1 MTAGDER
8 SALIERRYSSGGN
21 QMSKLGAVVE
31 AVEKHGRFVLEQVK
45 RARSDERFAH
55 AVIERWNKI
64 KAETPIAKAPTGLPL
79 PRLALPEIDEP
90 GEIARYLFGE
100 GLTGEFPYLNGAYRE
115 MYLERLREI
124 ETGSYGNKKSSNGD
138 GKGAIGARGSRAK
151 TPEPPT
157 RPPLQEEPTR
167 LFSGLMLAEDTNK
180 RFHFLSAHQR
190 SKRLST
196 AFDGPTL
203 YGIDSDAA
211 GVFGKIG
218 EGGVAVDTVEDMV
231 RLYDG
236 FEIGASNFSASMTIS
251 GPAPIIMAM
260 YIGAAKRRF
269 GPTVVPNL
277 RGTSQSDIFKEVQA
291 QNEAIFPMEASLRF
305 RLAMI
310 EWTAAHMPRW
320 YPVSISGYHIG
331 EAGSTPVQQA
341 AYTLSNGFAY
351 AEMLTARGVPV
362 DQFAPRLSFF
372 LDCGLDVEYIALARV
387 SRKIWAIGMRDVF
400 GANARGQMFKLHTQT
415 SGRSLIAAEF
425 KNNLTRTAAELMLA
439 YMNGTNSCHS
449 NSADEPFTTPSE
461 EWIRLAA
468 HGQAI
473 LLEES
478 GIFKHTMNILS
489 GSPGMKAVERAVEKA
504 ILDEFRQI
512 ESLGGVLAAVE
523 NRYQRSQIQ
532 NAAHRY
538 EQQIYDGTRPIV
550 GLNRYRNG
558 ADEMPE
564 IELVRTPRAKQK
576 LQVERLKKFKK
587 KNAEKSKGA
596 LDKLGAVVDR
606 GENCFPALLEAVE
619 VCSLGQITARL
630 QEIVGR
636 FRPMV

>member
-1 MTAGDER
+1 
-8 SALIERRYSSGGN
+8 
-21 QMSKLGAVVE
+21 MSKLGAVVE
-31 AVEKHGRFVLEQVK
+31 SVEKHGQFVLEQVK
-45 RARSDERFAH
+45 RARSDEKFGREMT
-55 AVIERWNKI
+55 ERWNKI
-64 KAETPIAKAPTGLPL
+64 KAEIPISRAPTGLPL

-90 GEIARYLFGE
+90 GEIARYLFGD
-100 GLTGEFPYLNGAYRE
+100 GLPGEFPYLNGAYRE
-115 MYLERLREI
+115 MYLEPLVEI
-124 ETGSYGNKKSSNGD
+124 ETGSYGNAKSRNGAN
-138 GKGAIGARGSRAK
+138 GHAKRNGSVAAGVSPAK
-151 TPEPPT
+151 TSKSG
-157 RPPLQEEPTR
+157 RHGRLYRKKPTR

-203 YGIDSDAA
+203 YGIDSDAD

-236 FEIGASNFSASMTIS
+236 FEVGAPNFSASMTIS

-260 YIGAAKRRF
+260 YIAAAKRRF
-269 GPTVVPNL
+269 GPKVVPNL
-277 RGTSQSDIFKEVQA
+277 RGTIQADIFKEVQA
-291 QNEAIFPMEASLRF
+291 QNETIFPTEASLRF
-305 RLAMI
+305 LCDMI
-310 EWTAAHMPRW
+310 EWTSTHMPRW

-351 AEMLTARGVPV
+351 AEMLAARGVPV

-372 LDCGLDVEYIALARV
+372 LDCGLDVEYIALSRV
-387 SRKIWAIGMRDVF
+387 SRNIWAIGMRDVF
-400 GANARGQMFKLHTQT
+400 GASPRGQMFKLHTQT

-473 LLEES
+473 LLDES
-478 GIFKHTMNILS
+478 GIFKHTMNMLS
-489 GSPGMKAVERAVEKA
+489 GSPGMKAVERSVEKA
-504 ILDEFRQI
+504 ILDEFREI
-512 ESLGGVLAAVE
+512 ESLGGVMGAVE

-550 GLNRYRNG
+550 GLTRYRDV
-558 ADEMPE
+558 DEEPPE
-564 IELVRTPRAKQK
+564 IELARTPRARQQ
-576 LQVERLKKFKK
+576 LQINRLKQFKK
-587 KNAEKSKGA
+587 KNANKAQKA
-596 LDKLGAVVDR
+596 LDKLAAVVES
-606 GENCFPALLEAVE
+606 GENTFPALLEAVE
-619 VCSLGQITARL
+619 VCSLGQITGRL

>member
-1 MTAGDER
+1 
-8 SALIERRYSSGGN
+8 
-21 QMSKLGAVVE
+21 MSKLGAVVE
-31 AVEKHGRFVLEQVK
+31 AVEKHGSFVLEQVK
-45 RARSDERFAH
+45 RARSDEKFAQ
-55 AVIERWNKI
+55 AVTERWNKV
-64 KAETPIAKAPTGLPL
+64 KAEIPIAKAPTGLPL

-100 GLTGEFPYLNGAYRE
+100 GLPGEFPYLNGAYRE
-115 MYLERLREI
+115 MYLEPLREI
-124 ETGSYGNKKSSNGD
+124 EIGSYGSRKSPNADSHNGA
-138 GKGAIGARGSRAK
+138 GRVSRAK
-151 TPEPPT
+151 IPERPA

-203 YGIDSDAA
+203 YGIDSDAD

-236 FEIGASNFSASMTIS
+236 FEVGAPNFSASMTIS

-260 YIGAAKRRF
+260 YIAAAKRRF
-269 GPTVVPNL
+269 GPKVVPNL
-277 RGTSQSDIFKEVQA
+277 RGTIQADIFKEVQA
-291 QNEAIFPMEASLRF
+291 QNETIFPTEASLRF
-305 RLAMI
+305 LCDMI
-310 EWTAAHMPRW
+310 EWTTAKMPRW

-331 EAGSTPVQQA
+331 EAGATPVQQA

-351 AEMLTARGVPV
+351 AEMMTARGVPI

-372 LDCGLDVEYIALARV
+372 LDCGLDVEYIALSRV

-400 GANARGQMFKLHTQT
+400 GANERGQMFKLNTQT
-415 SGRSLIAAEF
+415 TGRALIAAEF
-425 KNNLTRTAAELMLA
+425 KNNLTRTAAESMLA
-439 YMNGTNSCHS
+439 YMNSTSSCHS
-449 NSADEPFTTPSE
+449 NIAEQPFTTPSE

-478 GIFKHTMNILS
+478 GIFKHTMNMLS
-489 GSPGMKAVERAVEKA
+489 GSPGMKAVERAVEAA
-504 ILDEFRQI
+504 ILQEFREI
-512 ESLGGVLAAVE
+512 ENMGGVLAAVE

-538 EQQIYDGTRPIV
+538 EQQIYNGTRPIV

-564 IELVRTPRAKQK
+564 LELVRTPRGKQK

>member
-1 MTAGDER
+1 
-8 SALIERRYSSGGN
+8 
-21 QMSKLGAVVE
+21 MSKLGAVIE
-31 AVEKHGRFVLEQVK
+31 SVEKHDKFVHEQVK
-45 RARSDERFAH
+45 RARTDEKFGREMT
-55 AVIERWNKI
+55 ERWSKI
-64 KAETPIAKAPTGLPL
+64 KAEIPVAKAPTGLPL
-79 PRLALPEIDEP
+79 PRLALPEIDEA
-90 GEIARYLFGE
+90 GEIARYLFGD
-100 GLTGEFPYLNGAYRE
+100 GLPGEFPYLNGAYRE
-115 MYLERLREI
+115 MYLEPLQEI
-124 ETGSYGNKKSSNGD
+124 EIGSYGNTKSPNGAKGHAKRNGAQSNG
-138 GKGAIGARGSRAK
+138 AK
-151 TPEPPT
+151 PKVPP
-157 RPPLQEEPTR
+157 QEEPTR

-203 YGIDSDAA
+203 YGIDSDAQ
-211 GVFGKIG
+211 GVLGKVG

-236 FEIGASNFSASMTIS
+236 FDVGAPNFSASMTIS

-260 YIGAAKRRF
+260 YIAAAKRRF
-269 GPTVVPNL
+269 GASVVPNL
-277 RGTSQSDIFKEVQA
+277 RGTIQADIFKEVQA
-291 QNEAIFPMEASLRF
+291 QNETIFPTEASLRF
-305 RLAMI
+305 LCDMI
-310 EWTAAHMPRW
+310 EWTTEKMPRW

-351 AEMLTARGVPV
+351 AEMLAARGVPV
-362 DQFAPRLSFF
+362 DQFASRLSFF
-372 LDCGLDVEYIALARV
+372 LDCGLDVEYIALSRV

-400 GANARGQMFKLHTQT
+400 GASPRGQMFKLHTQT

-478 GIFKHTMNILS
+478 GIFKHTMNMLS

-504 ILDEFRQI
+504 ILDEFREI

-550 GLNRYRNG
+550 GLTRYRDPN
-558 ADEMPE
+558 EEPPE
-564 IELVRTPRAKQK
+564 IELARTPRKRQE
-576 LQVERLKKFKK
+576 LQVNRLKKFKQ
-587 KNAEKSKGA
+587 KNAGKAEKA
-596 LDKLGAVVDR
+596 LDKLAAAVES
-606 GENCFPALLEAVE
+606 GENTFPALLEAAE
-619 VCSLGQITARL
+619 VCSLGQITTRL
-630 QEIVGR
+630 QEIVGH

>member
-1 MTAGDER
+1 
-8 SALIERRYSSGGN
+8 
-21 QMSKLGAVVE
+21 MSKLGAVIE
-31 AVEKHGRFVLEQVK
+31 AVEKHGQFVLEQVK
-45 RARSDERFAH
+45 RARSNQKFARQ
-55 AVIERWNKI
+55 VTDRWNKI
-64 KAETPIAKAPTGLPL
+64 KAETPITLAPTGLPL

-100 GLTGEFPYLNGAYRE
+100 GLPGEFPFLNGAYRE
-115 MYLERLREI
+115 MYLEPLQNVEQ
-124 ETGSYGNKKSSNGD
+124 GSYGDKKTTSSANGQKK
-138 GKGAIGARGSRAK
+138 KGA
-151 TPEPPT
+151 
-157 RPPLQEEPTR
+157 RPPEEPTR

-203 YGIDSDAA
+203 YGIDSDAD

-218 EGGVAVDTVEDMV
+218 EGGVAVDTVEDMM

-236 FEIGASNFSASMTIS
+236 FELGSPDFSASMTIS

-260 YIGAAKRRF
+260 YIAAAKRRF
-269 GPTVVPNL
+269 GAAVVPKL
-277 RGTSQSDIFKEVQA
+277 RGTIQADIFKEVQA
-291 QNEAIFPMEASLRF
+291 QNETIFPTEASLRF
-305 RLAMI
+305 LCDMI
-310 EWTAAHMPRW
+310 EWTTANMPRW

-331 EAGSTPVQQA
+331 EAGSTPIQQA

-351 AEMLTARGVPV
+351 VEMLSARGVPV
-362 DQFAPRLSFF
+362 DQFGPRLSFF

-400 GANARGQMFKLHTQT
+400 GADARAQMFKLHTQT

-478 GIFKHTMNILS
+478 GIFKHTMNMLS

-504 ILDEFRQI
+504 ILDEFREI

-523 NRYQRSQIQ
+523 SRYQRSQIQ

-538 EQQIYDGTRPIV
+538 EEQIYDGTRPIV

-558 ADEMPE
+558 SDEIPE
-564 IELVRTPRAKQK
+564 MELARTPRAKQQ
-576 LQVERLKKFKK
+576 LHVNRLKKFKA
-587 KNAEKSKGA
+587 KNARKADAALSKLA
-596 LDKLGAVVDR
+596 AVVETN
-606 GENCFPALLEAVE
+606 ENCFPALLEAVE
-619 VCSLGQITARL
+619 VCSLGQVTARL